1 MPLLFC
7 SHQSPRNCVRHLL
20 SVIFIQAQLLCDLSV
35 GEIQPHEI
43 QAQYPSPQRLMMAG
57 QRRVRE
63 IVETKLAIVA
73 KIALAMRLRVIMAVA
88 HDMFAT
94 ALRTANALRPTR
106 LTHKFKTFRVI
117 EQRR

>member
-1 MPLLFC
+1 M
-7 SHQSPRNCVRHLL
+7 VTL
-20 SVIFIQAQLLCDLSV
+20 SVIFIQAQLLCNLSV

-73 KIALAMRLRVIMAVA
+73 KIALAMRAITHPHFLGVGLAASCQGVE
-88 HDMFAT
+88 DCLKGVC
-94 ALRTANALRPTR
+94 AL
-106 LTHKFKTFRVI
+106 
-117 EQRR
+117 